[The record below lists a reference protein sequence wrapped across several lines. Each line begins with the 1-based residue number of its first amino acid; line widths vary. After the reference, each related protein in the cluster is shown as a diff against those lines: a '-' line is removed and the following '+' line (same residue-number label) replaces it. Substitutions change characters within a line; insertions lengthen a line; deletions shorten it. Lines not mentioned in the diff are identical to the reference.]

1 MIGAEWAAQEEA
13 RKMRRGQWA
22 VVMVLAAVATMV
34 TAGCGTVPAALP
46 HRDDRPRPAQAERGP
61 IAVPASPEGA
71 LRGVVE
77 RVLAGRTNTDR
88 ERLRKVEVVPQ
99 VDGGYGVF
107 VVFNADDN
115 LTTDLQK
122 GGIELIM
129 CDVYTALYSSSKHD
143 VRQASVTAYSSLV
156 DKYGQTSD
164 GVVYKSMLDRST
176 ADRVNWSADRAY
188 LGLTILPGVWTTS
201 ILHQSFR

>member
-1 MIGAEWAAQEEA
+1 MA
-13 RKMRRGQWA
+13 RSKWVMALVA
-22 VVMVLAAVATMV
+22 VVVVAML

-46 HRDDRPRPAQAERGP
+46 HRDDRPRPAPAERGT
-61 IAVPASPEGA
+61 IAAPASPEDA
-71 LRGVVE
+71 LRDLVGD
-77 RVLAGRTNTDR
+77 VLAGSTNTGK
-88 ERLRKVEVVPQ
+88 ERLREVEVVPQ

-122 GGIELIM
+122 GGIELMM

-143 VRQASVTAYSSLV
+143 VRQASVTAYFSLV